1 MAQQID
7 LSHLAEVYF
16 YIFSHNFPSE
26 TAWGEYA
33 EEKLSASI
41 RPHSF
46 AAICHKLPSDP
57 AKQSAR

>member
-7 LSHLAEVYF
+7 PSHLAEVYF
-16 YIFSHNFPSE
+16 YVFGHNIPSD

-33 EEKLSASI
+33 EEKISASI